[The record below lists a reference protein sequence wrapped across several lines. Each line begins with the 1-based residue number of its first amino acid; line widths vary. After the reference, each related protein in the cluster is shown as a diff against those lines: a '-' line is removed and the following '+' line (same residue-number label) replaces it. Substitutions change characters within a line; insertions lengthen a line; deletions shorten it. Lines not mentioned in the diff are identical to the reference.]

1 MLQDLACEDR
11 DGCRRCERHGPFR
24 GIDRHSQP
32 FGVHARQHAD
42 HPRPADAG
50 EGIARLRPAKG
61 HDLVAGEVVAH
72 IEIEVAPDDR
82 FSVVARTAPCRERTA
97 SHEHVLAH
105 GVPDVVRRVV
115 VELAFVG
122 GADGV
127 EVVRAVKRPGVYL
140 APVLLG
146 DVPPQVTVEYPDHAA
161 QEFQVALRGDE
172 FADLVYENLFLV
184 VHQPCGEGACRR
196 PRLFGRPG
204 GIELPESVGVAA
216 QETAVA
222 GGVATVVCDAVGR
235 GVDRHRWLLHVGRQ
249 IEAAEECRR
258 QDEDRRQCDE
268 CVFEEA
274 FHAFAI
280 FFARYSVPTI
290 SEQVAAADSVT
301 PMAP

>member
-1 MLQDLACEDR
+1 M
-11 DGCRRCERHGPFR
+11 
-24 GIDRHSQP
+24 
-32 FGVHARQHAD
+32 
-42 HPRPADAG
+42 
-50 EGIARLRPAKG
+50 
-61 HDLVAGEVVAH
+61 
-72 IEIEVAPDDR
+72 
-82 FSVVARTAPCRERTA
+82 
-97 SHEHVLAH
+97 
-105 GVPDVVRRVV
+105 PDVVRRVV

-146 DVPPQVTVEYPDHAA
+146 DVPPQVAVEYPDHTA

-172 FADLVYENLFLV
+172 FADSVYENLFLI

-204 GIELPESVGVAA
+204 GVELPESVGVAA

-222 GGVATVVCDAVGR
+222 YGVAAVVCDAVGR

-274 FHAFAI
+274 FHALAI